1 MAGRR
6 LTNVPALGHEDTDE
20 EKSKKDTSPN
30 PSISGV
36 RRTFVKIGLIYLV
49 ERAQSVSLD
58 RE

>member
-1 MAGRR
+1 MAGSR
-6 LTNVPALGHEDTDE
+6 LTDVPALGHEDTDE

-30 PSISGV
+30 PSIGGV